1 MKNVLWYNQI
11 SPLQLNNEYIEFV
24 SSWKYLGCTVIS
36 GKTFA
41 FSTSSELGA
50 FYASTNSI
58 LRSLR
63 KPNELVQMN
72 LLYTNCVPCLT
83 YCAEVK
89 NLGSTDMH
97 KCNVALNDSIR
108 RIFSYQRWES
118 TRQLR
123 QQLELPNIY
132 EIFESRKSRF
142 SLKNTESGNL
152 VIRELTRNLFLWLG
166 RFFCSL

>member
-1 MKNVLWYNQI
+1 MNGEN
-11 SPLQLNNEYIEFV
+11 IEFV
-24 SSWKYLGCTVIS
+24 STWKYLGCTVNS
-36 GKTFA
+36 GRTFS
-41 FSTSSELGA
+41 FTTSSELGA

-89 NLGSTDMH
+89 HLSSTDMH

-108 RIFSYQRWES
+108 RIYSFQRWES
-118 TRQLR
+118 TRELR
-123 QQLELPNIY
+123 QQLEFPNIY
-132 EIFESRKSRF
+132 EIFESRRSRF
-142 SLKNTESGNL
+142 TLKNMDSRNL
-152 VIRELTRNLFLWLG
+152 VIRELTRNLLL
-166 RFFCSL
+166 